1 MRLNAYVLAGDP
13 AWIRESLGSYYGLVD
28 RIIVSYDRSGRSW
41 SGAPLSIQESLR
53 RIAAFDVDKKTVLL
67 PGDHSDA
74 SRNPVRVETIQRQ
87 AALDAASEGADWVL
101 QLDTDEIVAAPHV
114 LCGFIVK
121 AEERGADALAYPART
136 FYSRSPSGVFLEQC
150 GRFWTPQAG
159 YPGPVA
165 VRAGTT
171 LSVARQAESV
181 PHFRV
186 DMSAWNTDPAHARG
200 TPVHAVVAPSDAI
213 LHMSWV
219 RTEDQMREKSVV
231 SGYAMTQDW
240 SRELR
245 LWRRRSAHPH
255 LTALGA
261 PFARNPFRR
270 FRASRLP
277 DYAHIT
283 P

>member
-1 MRLNAYVLAGDP
+1 VRLNAYVLAGDP
-13 AWIRESLGSYYGLVD
+13 AWIPESLGSYYGAVD
-28 RIIVSYDRSGRSW
+28 RIVVSYDRNGRSW
-41 SGAPLSIQESLR
+41 SGARLSIEESLR
-53 RIAAFDVDKKTVLL
+53 RIAALDVDKKTVLL
-67 PGDHSDA
+67 AGDHADA

-87 AALDAASEGADWVL
+87 AALDAASDGADWVL
-101 QLDTDEIVAAPHV
+101 QLDTDEILAASQV
-114 LCGFIVK
+114 FFGFI
-121 AEERGADALAYPART
+121 ARADDGGADALAYPART

-150 GRFWTPQAG
+150 GRFWTAQAG

-171 LSVARQAESV
+171 LSVARQAASV

-200 TPVHAVVAPSDAI
+200 TPVHAVVAPEHAI

-219 RTEDQMREKSVV
+219 RTEAQMREKSVV
-231 SGYAMTQDW
+231 SGYATTQDW
-240 SRELR
+240 DRELP
-245 LWRRRSAHPH
+245 LWRTRSAHPR
-255 LTALGA
+255 LTALGT

-270 FRASRLP
+270 FRTARLP
-277 DYAHIT
+277 EYAHAT